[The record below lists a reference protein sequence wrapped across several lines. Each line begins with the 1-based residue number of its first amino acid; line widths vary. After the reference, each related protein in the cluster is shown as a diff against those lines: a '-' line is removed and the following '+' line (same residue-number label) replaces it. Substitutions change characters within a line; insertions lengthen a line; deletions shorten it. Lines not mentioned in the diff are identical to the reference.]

1 MGASVIA
8 YWPGLTGEQMESMP
22 GFFNDDQ
29 AWGGW
34 MAERDN
40 DAQVLDAVKR
50 LMAEAIMTVKTDG
63 WDDEDVTWV
72 TPDELRTAAMK
83 LRAAVQA
90 ESPDAAVIL
99 KSYEINANRIDP
111 VAEEF
116 IRDLDDIIAM
126 AKWAE
131 EQGATRMTLEVNW

>member
-1 MGASVIA
+1 
-8 YWPGLTGEQMESMP
+8 MESMP

-34 MAERDN
+34 MAERDD

-72 TPDELRTAAMK
+72 TPDELRTAAMR

-90 ESPDAAVIL
+90 ESPEAAVIL

-131 EQGATRMTLEVNW
+131 EQGATKMTLEVNW

>member
-8 YWPGLTGEQMESMP
+8 YWPGLTTEQMESMP

-50 LMAEAIMTVKTDG
+50 LMAEAIMTLKTDG

-72 TPDELRTAAMK
+72 TPDELRTAAMR

-90 ESPDAAVIL
+90 ESPEAAVIL

-111 VAEEF
+111 VAQEF
-116 IRDLDDIIAM
+116 IRDLDDIVAM